1 MRTISTSPL
10 PTLGSGPETVAVKSL
25 NVVDAAVKG
34 AEARVVSV
42 PLFWR
47 RMAETTKFVVPE
59 LASGTWNVYDVPAI
73 SLESGSSKLYDSSDV
88 PE

>member
-1 MRTISTSPL
+1 MRTMSTSPP

-42 PLFWR
+42 PFWR
-47 RMAETTKFVVPE
+47 RMAETTKFVVPA